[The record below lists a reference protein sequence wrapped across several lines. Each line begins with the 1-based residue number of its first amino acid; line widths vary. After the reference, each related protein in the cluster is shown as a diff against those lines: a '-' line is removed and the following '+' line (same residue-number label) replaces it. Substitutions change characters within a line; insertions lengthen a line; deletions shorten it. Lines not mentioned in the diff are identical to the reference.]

1 MTNSGPGAHG
11 AGVHRGQPS
20 WRARQDQ
27 QQRVAFLVVVGG
39 FLLLS
44 GSRFT
49 PPKNSSAA
57 VCLLQSRSAFKGNS
71 RPSAVQLD
79 FLKREELA
87 KNASLP

>member
-49 PPKNSSAA
+49 PQKNNSPAA
-57 VCLLQSRSAFKGNS
+57 VCLLRSRSAFKGNS

-79 FLKREELA
+79 FLKREGLA
-87 KNASLP
+87 KNT